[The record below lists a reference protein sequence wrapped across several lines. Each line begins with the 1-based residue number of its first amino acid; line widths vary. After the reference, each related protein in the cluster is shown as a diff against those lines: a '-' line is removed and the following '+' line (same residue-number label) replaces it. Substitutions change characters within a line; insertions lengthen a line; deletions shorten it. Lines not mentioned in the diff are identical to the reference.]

1 MSLFSAGPA
10 RQSPCPVQS
19 VPRLAVDGS
28 LQHTSSFG
36 SGRAHLPAEVIRIGV
51 ACCSHDEEISGWLN
65 QGTKGAVPRPALQ
78 HLDRES
84 WLAPE
89 FGSHGRIDRRH
100 WAAVPQRRAVSAS
113 NSRRRRLLAHGKR
126 KGKEGEAEVCSLGS
140 CGRVPCFE
148 ESESGKAHI
157 EIRRDGIGRQE
168 QRGPNGEGASSRGH
182 GASAG
187 RGFRVQIRRREAE
200 AEAASIRSRGKEACR
215 GRALRE
221 RRNSHP
227 PCCDLTGGPL
237 LAPAPLSA
245 SRRTGHLC
253 SGSRRCHVPVA
264 SMHLQACLP
273 GFPHL
278 H

>member
-1 MSLFSAGPA
+1 MVASTDGTGRQFRNAGLSPPA
-10 RQSPCPVQS
+10 ILGGGDCSHMGKAKEKRERQRS
-19 VPRLAVDGS
+19 
-28 LQHTSSFG
+28 
-36 SGRAHLPAEVIRIGV
+36 AHLALADE
-51 ACCSHDEEISGWLN
+51 SH
-65 QGTKGAVPRPALQ
+65 
-78 HLDRES
+78 
-84 WLAPE
+84 
-89 FGSHGRIDRRH
+89 
-100 WAAVPQRRAVSAS
+100 VSKS
-113 NSRRRRLLAHGKR
+113 PS
-126 KGKEGEAEVCSLGS
+126 
-140 CGRVPCFE
+140 P
-148 ESESGKAHI
+148 GKAHI